1 MGGICAGFFSTSAVS
16 GNKYSAGVY
25 YSNLYIGGRQL
36 AVQIVGILFSV
47 GWSFIVSIFILLLID
62 RTVGLRVDSKHE
74 EEGKNMINN
83 QIS

>member
-16 GNKYSAGVY
+16 GNRYSAGVY

-74 EEGKNMINN
+74 EEGKRIMIV
-83 QIS
+83 